1 MIVETTT
8 TTTVIIKEKS
18 RFGDLLQ
25 SEDAYLVRAFSQ
37 RFGEQQPQNAP

>member
-8 TTTVIIKEKS
+8 TTVIIEEKS

-25 SEDAYLVRAFSQ
+25 NEDAYLVRAFSH
-37 RFGEQQPQNAP
+37 RFGEQQPQIAP